1 MKDLKNTVTNIIGI
15 IVAVGGV
22 VTAALGTVPDGS
34 EWYVIVGAVVL
45 GLFGYFTG
53 KDKDLKAKVQP

>member
-1 MKDLKNTVTNIIGI
+1 MKDLKNTLTNWIGI
-15 IVAVGGV
+15 ITTVAGIIGVAVGS
-22 VTAALGTVPDGS
+22 VPDGS

-53 KDKDLKAKVQP
+53 KDKDLKAKVQ